1 MIKKISQTFIRYFV
15 ILSISVL
22 MAVPFGVHSET
33 LDDAWRIAM
42 ENDFRLKAQRKTTEA
57 AAKSLEAARSA
68 RFPNLK
74 IKTGYTVFDN
84 QSYMVVH
91 GKELPVDVLGAKV
104 PVTED
109 KNFSCQAYVSLPLYA
124 GGMITSGIGAAQSG
138 LKAATADEEVAV
150 QNLKMMVA
158 EKYIAVL
165 RSMRAV
171 EVAKSRVESL
181 TAHSMDVKNLHTQ
194 GFVATNDLL
203 AARVSLADACQQ
215 ELIAANKLDI
225 TRAAYNRLLGRCLA
239 MEVDIANLNPEIPEV
254 DINFLTEKALRNRA
268 ELKGFLQRVDAL
280 KKQAAIER
288 AASMPQLG
296 IMGGYVF
303 NENRYQ
309 AHEGVWSAMLG
320 LNWNLFDGGA
330 AKNKSSVFE
339 LKAEALLR
347 EYINMKSIIALQIRQ
362 AWLNIRESR
371 ERVKVAEKALA
382 QSKENLRVAKNRY
395 REGLSTNTVVLN
407 AESLRVTSNNN
418 YFNAIYDLVMATLR
432 LRRAEGDL

>member
-1 MIKKISQTFIRYFV
+1 MIKKISHTFIRYFV
-15 ILSISVL
+15 ILSATVL
-22 MAVPFGVHSET
+22 MAVPFEVHSET
-33 LDDAWRIAM
+33 LNDAWRVAI
-42 ENDFRLKAQRKTTEA
+42 ENNFRLKAQRKTTKA
-57 AAKSLEAARSA
+57 AVKSLEAARSA
-68 RFPNLK
+68 RFPSLN

-109 KNFSCQAYVSLPLYA
+109 NSFSCQAYVSLPLYA

-138 LKAATADEEVAV
+138 LKAASTDEEVAV
-150 QNLKMMVA
+150 QDLKMMVA
-158 EKYIAVL
+158 EKYVAVL
-165 RSMRAV
+165 RSMRTV

-181 TAHSMDVKNLHTQ
+181 TAHSMDVENLHAQ

-203 AARVSLADACQQ
+203 AARVSLADARQQ

-225 TRAAYNRLLGRCLA
+225 TRAAYNRLLGRRLA
-239 MEVDIANLNPEIPEV
+239 MEVDIANLNPETPEA
-254 DINFLTEKALRNRA
+254 DPDFLTEKALRNRS
-268 ELKGFLQRVDAL
+268 ELKGFLRRVEAL

-288 AASMPQLG
+288 AASRPQLG

-347 EYINMKSIIALQIRQ
+347 EYINMKSIIALQIRE

-382 QSKENLRVAKNRY
+382 QAKENLRVAKNRY
-395 REGLSTNTVVLN
+395 REGLSINTVVLD
-407 AESLRVTSNNN
+407 AESLSVTSNNN